1 MSATFT
7 YGSFGDLI
15 TTVQLVWRLSQALS
29 DSYGSAQEF
38 QDLVVEL
45 NLFYGSLHELMKFWQ
60 TRAQGPE
67 LESLIRLVKPAVA
80 TCRNAIESF
89 LQKAFKK
96 YGKSLLRP
104 KGSRKSILDMIKRI
118 QWSIFEKEK
127 VTQMRD
133 LLRRNKDVVDMVQ
146 SLAQG
151 LSSLADAEAQASAR
165 VEEQFGDVLK
175 ILKDQA
181 TTTARIDE
189 NVIAV
194 LSEFI
199 PAALDPYAQSNAFIE
214 DALGYTF
221 PIPLGINPSWETVRS
236 MIRDQ
241 FRGRNG
247 MELVMREK
255 YLIQDLNT
263 GEDLRSDMEFYEI
276 VRTGQ
281 TLTMAMILS
290 GGRHLGMDSSC
301 PKCGQ
306 VQSVKSLGMDT
317 TCNDSKCSFIYRR
330 VLDVSDATEDH
341 LEERLA
347 GSKNTKAHDRD
358 LDASNERFDTNHLH
372 EIIAAQHSAEGPE
385 IFKRVRF
392 ITRWEDLDESRESL
406 YESYN
411 KKTSI
416 PVVLV
421 FSESPVI
428 RRHASRWLRGLE
440 VFKDFR
446 IRLIVMD
453 PLAVFSRE
461 RWEEIWATG
470 NTSSHS
476 SRVHQRARELEASFG
491 HG

>member
-45 NLFYGSLHELMKFWQ
+45 NLFYGSLHE
-60 TRAQGPE
+60 GPE

-80 TCRNAIESF
+80 ACRNAIEPF

-96 YGKSLLRP
+96 YGKSLMRP

-118 QWSIFEKEK
+118 QWSIFEKDK

-133 LLRRNKDVVDMVQ
+133 SLRRNKDVIDMVQ

-151 LSSLADAEAQASAR
+151 WVPLLDSLQVMSVANKRRQSITQEQDSNIVAVRLASLADAEAQASAR

-175 ILKDQA
+175 ILKEQA

-199 PAALDPYAQSNAFIE
+199 PAALDPYARSYAFIE
-214 DALGYTF
+214 DALGHTF
-221 PIPLGINPSWETVRS
+221 PIHLGTNPSWETVRS

-241 FRGRNG
+241 FRGRAG

-263 GEDLRSDMEFYEI
+263 GEDLRSDMEFYET
-276 VRTGQ
+276 VRAGQ
-281 TLTMAMILS
+281 TLTMAMIFS
-290 GGRHLGMDSSC
+290 GGRHGGVDSIC
-301 PKCGQ
+301 PKCDQ
-306 VQSVKSLGMDT
+306 VQAVKTLDRDT
-317 TCNDSKCSFIYRR
+317 ICNNSRCSFVYRR
-330 VLDVSDATEDH
+330 VLEVSDATEDH
-341 LEERLA
+341 LEEWLA

-358 LDASNERFDTNHLH
+358 LDASNER
-372 EIIAAQHSAEGPE
+372 
-385 IFKRVRF
+385 R
-392 ITRWEDLDESRESL
+392 SRDIQKS
-406 YESYN
+406 
-411 KKTSI
+411 
-416 PVVLV
+416 
-421 FSESPVI
+421 
-428 RRHASRWLRGLE
+428 
-440 VFKDFR
+440 
-446 IRLIVMD
+446 
-453 PLAVFSRE
+453 
-461 RWEEIWATG
+461 
-470 NTSSHS
+470 
-476 SRVHQRARELEASFG
+476 
-491 HG
+491 